1 MDETAARIHGWPV
14 LFQYIY
20 LKHNIM
26 EENEV
31 RAYMKKQ
38 DLLKGI
44 PDPDVKEFNEKIN
57 RVLDEAKAKEKKV
70 IENMFSTVTAQY
82 ADKERQSL
90 RLEAAKLAIQAG
102 YTQYES
108 IEDCAD
114 RIYNWITKP
123 E

>member
-1 MDETAARIHGWPV
+1 
-14 LFQYIY
+14 
-20 LKHNIM
+20 M

>member
-1 MDETAARIHGWPV
+1 
-14 LFQYIY
+14 
-20 LKHNIM
+20 
-26 EENEV
+26 
-31 RAYMKKQ
+31 
-38 DLLKGI
+38 
-44 PDPDVKEFNEKIN
+44 
-57 RVLDEAKAKEKKV
+57 
-70 IENMFSTVTAQY
+70 MFTTVTAQY

-114 RIYNWITKP
+114 RIYNWITKS